1 VRRTVGRPSFR
12 GRPGFRRKGRRIS
25 GAPHP
30 RPGAGM
36 RVPDA
41 PEAGVPAGPSAGP
54 ASRRQR
60 RRATSTMIPAGLK
73 YTREHVWVRVEKN
86 AVTLGITDH
95 AQEQLGDVLF
105 VDLPDLERKVK
116 AGEGIVILETVG
128 KTTGV
133 NCPVTGTVTA
143 VNEELVQHPEK
154 VNESPYEEGW
164 ILKLKVGNP
173 DLSKLLDAAGYES
186 FVTKKP

>member
-1 VRRTVGRPSFR
+1 
-12 GRPGFRRKGRRIS
+12 
-25 GAPHP
+25 
-30 RPGAGM
+30 
-36 RVPDA
+36 
-41 PEAGVPAGPSAGP
+41 
-54 ASRRQR
+54 
-60 RRATSTMIPAGLK
+60 MIPAGLK

-128 KTTGV
+128 NTTGV